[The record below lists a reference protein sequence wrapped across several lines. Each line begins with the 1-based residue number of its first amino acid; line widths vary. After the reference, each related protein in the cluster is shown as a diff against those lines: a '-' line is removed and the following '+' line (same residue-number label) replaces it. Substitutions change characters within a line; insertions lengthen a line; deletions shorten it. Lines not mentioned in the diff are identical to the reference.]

1 MIVHLLMRVF
11 LEKSCREFAATIKRP
26 FGVRYDPYTQSV
38 EILSNTRK
46 IMALVSELKGDL
58 CIVTNALRKIKEK
71 ETEGAT
77 NTTDQQG
84 AETNGIATKEM
95 KIDQIC
101 SLVQMG

>member
-1 MIVHLLMRVF
+1 MIINQCQCLPF
-11 LEKSCREFAATIKRP
+11 FIYREFAATIKRP

-71 ETEGAT
+71 ET
-77 NTTDQQG
+77 TDQSG
-84 AETNGIATKEM
+84 ENNGDLEANQEEREA
-95 KIDQIC
+95 
-101 SLVQMG
+101 